1 MNIID
6 IPFHQEL
13 GLELAEPPYLLQL
26 KTAQRHTNQLGT
38 IHASVL
44 IALAEAGSGLFLMN
58 HLGRP
63 GELTGQKDIAK
74 AQVADHHAERDDY
87 HIGENIFPVIR
98 RIEAKFH
105 QGGHGTVFARCMMDP
120 IELAG
125 VRDDLQTKHRA
136 KALVPMQVVD
146 AQRTVLLSVTF
157 EWFIQ
162 RRS

>member
-1 MNIID
+1 MNIMD

-13 GLELAEPPYLLQL
+13 GLELAEPPFLLQL
-26 KTAQRHTNQLGT
+26 KTERRHTNHLGT

-44 IALAEAGSGLFLMN
+44 IALAEAGSGLFLMT
-58 HLGRP
+58 HLSDGTERV
-63 GELTGQKDIAK
+63 GES
-74 AQVADHHAERDDY
+74 V
-87 HIGENIFPVIR
+87 FPVIR

-105 QGGHGTVFARCMMDP
+105 QGGHGTVFARCILDP
-120 IELAG
+120 NELTS
-125 VRDDLQTKHRA
+125 VRDELHTKHRA

-146 AQRTVLLSVTF
+146 AEGLVLLSVTF

>member
-6 IPFHQEL
+6 IPFHREL
-13 GLELAEPPYLLQL
+13 GLELAEPPFLLQL
-26 KTAQRHTNQLGT
+26 KTERRHTNHLGT

-44 IALAEAGSGLFLMN
+44 IALAEAGSGLFLMT
-58 HLGRP
+58 HLSNG
-63 GELTGQKDIAK
+63 T
-74 AQVADHHAERDDY
+74 ERV
-87 HIGENIFPVIR
+87 GENIFPVIR

-105 QGGHGTVFARCMMDP
+105 QGGHGTVFARCILDP
-120 IELAG
+120 NEVTS
-125 VRDDLQTKHRA
+125 VRDELHTKHRA

-146 AQRTVLLSVTF
+146 AEGLVLLSVTF

>member
-1 MNIID
+1 MYIID

-26 KTAQRHTNQLGT
+26 KTQQRHANHLGT

-58 HLGRP
+58 QLSDG
-63 GELTGQKDIAK
+63 T
-74 AQVADHHAERDDY
+74 ERV
-87 HIGENIFPVIR
+87 GENIFPVIR

-105 QGGHGTVFARCMMDP
+105 QGGYGTVFARSMLEPSDLTSM
-120 IELAG
+120 
-125 VRDDLQTKHRA
+125 RDDLNTKHRA
-136 KALVPMQVVD
+136 KTLIPMQVVD
-146 AQRTVLLSVTF
+146 AQGAVLLSVTF

>member
-1 MNIID
+1 MNIMD

-13 GLELAEPPYLLQL
+13 GLELAEPPFLLQL
-26 KTAQRHTNQLGT
+26 KTERRHTNHLGT

-44 IALAEAGSGLFLMN
+44 IALAEAGSGLVLMT
-58 HLGRP
+58 HLSDGTERV
-63 GELTGQKDIAK
+63 GE
-74 AQVADHHAERDDY
+74 H
-87 HIGENIFPVIR
+87 IFPVIR

-105 QGGHGTVFARCMMDP
+105 QGGHGTVFARCILDP
-120 IELAG
+120 NELTS
-125 VRDDLQTKHRA
+125 VRDELHAKHRA

-146 AQRTVLLSVTF
+146 AEGLVLLSVTF